1 MSQYLI
7 FFILVPLLG
16 FLISLVPSKKNEKLI
31 YSISLLTLCLHAVI
45 LALVGFEWF
54 TSSESSIINSYLPFY
69 VYQTSSFKIDLFVDK
84 LSMVYSSVAVILS
97 ILIAI
102 FSRFYMHRDPGFKRF
117 YSIIL
122 LFFMG
127 LNLVIFSGNFEVL
140 FVGWEILGISS
151 FFLIG
156 FYRERYLPTKN
167 ALKVVSIYRL
177 SDILLLAG
185 IWMCH
190 HAFERN
196 INFFELTHEKELMV
210 ILAENTNLLF
220 LIPGMFMLVAFIKSA
235 QFPFSSWMPR
245 AMEGPTTSS
254 AIFYGSLSVHIGLF
268 LMMRLSPLWID
279 NNLIKMLL
287 AIFGLLTII
296 TSASTAAVQ
305 SAVKTQIGYA
315 SITQIGLMFIELSL
329 GFENLVLFHF
339 AGNAFLRTYQLLVS
353 PSVLHYLIHSQFFHF
368 IKPTDTMS
376 NNFLGRIQKTI
387 FILSIKEWN
396 MDRFQ
401 FKYLWNPFKVIGNF
415 LQFLNNKAMYIFTLL
430 LLLFAVIAK
439 TMNSD
444 WLSNIPNLFRY
455 LLVAIGFML
464 VMLAFVERK
473 SALKAWTFVFMMQV
487 FNLMAIIYSADVP
500 YSLIEI
506 YLLGMI
512 IAFVLGYYVLRQMQV
527 LENQPDLNGFYGH
540 VYEHPKYGLLFIV
553 ASLGMVGFPIT
564 ASFIGIDIALS
575 QLHLHDFPML
585 VIILLGLLF
594 AEISVLRIYTRMFL
608 GPHKKVY
615 HQIAFKNS

>member
-1 MSQYLI
+1 MTQFLI

-31 YSISLLTLCLHAVI
+31 YSISLVTLCLHAVI

-54 TSSESSIINSYLPFY
+54 NSSESSIINSFSPFY
-69 VYQTSSFKIDLFVDK
+69 EYETSSFKVDLFVDK
-84 LSMVYSSVAVILS
+84 LSMVYSIVAVILS
-97 ILIAI
+97 ILVVN

-122 LFFMG
+122 LFFLG
-127 LNLVIFSGNFEVL
+127 LNFVIFSGNFEVL

-151 FFLIG
+151 FLLIG

-185 IWMCH
+185 IWLCH
-190 HAFERN
+190 HTFKRN
-196 INFFELTHEKELMV
+196 IDFFELNHATELMQQ
-210 ILAENTNLLF
+210 LAKNSTSLF
-220 LIPGMFMLVAFIKSA
+220 LIPCLFMLVAFIKSA
-235 QFPFSSWMPR
+235 QFPFSSWIPR

-268 LMMRLSPLWID
+268 LMMRLSPFWIE
-279 NNLIKMLL
+279 NNQIKIIM
-287 AIFGLLTII
+287 AIFGLLTIL

-305 SAVKTQIGYA
+305 SSVKTQIGYA
-315 SITQIGLMFIELSL
+315 SITQIGLMFVELSL
-329 GFENLVLFHF
+329 GFQNLVLFHF

-353 PSVLHYLIHSQFFHF
+353 PSVLHYLIHKQFFHF
-368 IKPTDTMS
+368 IKPTDRIS
-376 NNFLGRIQKTI
+376 NSFWGRIQKTM

-401 FKYLWNPFKVIGNF
+401 FKYLWNPFKIFGNF
-415 LQFLNNKAMYIFTLL
+415 LQIFNKKAVFVISILILIFSV
-430 LLLFAVIAK
+430 AAK
-439 TMNSD
+439 LIDNV

-455 LLVAIGFML
+455 LLVVIGFIS
-464 VMLAFVERK
+464 VMLAFVERN

-487 FNLMAIIYSADVP
+487 FNLLAIIYSADVP
-500 YSLIEI
+500 YSLVEI

-512 IAFVLGYYVLRQMQV
+512 TAFIIGYYVLRQMLT

-540 VYEHPKYGLLFIV
+540 IYEHPKLGLLFIL
-553 ASLGMVGFPIT
+553 AALALVGFPIT

-585 VIILLGLLF
+585 IIILAGLIF
-594 AEISVLRIYTRMFL
+594 AEISVLRIFTRMFL

>member
-1 MSQYLI
+1 MTQFLI

-31 YSISLLTLCLHAVI
+31 YSISLVTLCLHAVI

-54 TSSESSIINSYLPFY
+54 NSSESSIINSFSPFY
-69 VYQTSSFKIDLFVDK
+69 EYETSSFKVDLFVDK
-84 LSMVYSSVAVILS
+84 LSMVYSIVAVILS
-97 ILIAI
+97 ILVVN

-122 LFFMG
+122 LFFLG
-127 LNLVIFSGNFEVL
+127 LNFVIFSGNFEVL

-151 FFLIG
+151 FLLIG

-185 IWMCH
+185 IWLCH
-190 HAFERN
+190 HTFKRN
-196 INFFELTHEKELMV
+196 IDFFELNHATELMQQ
-210 ILAENTNLLF
+210 LAKNSTSLF
-220 LIPGMFMLVAFIKSA
+220 LIPCLFMLVAFIKSA
-235 QFPFSSWMPR
+235 QFPFSSWIPR

-268 LMMRLSPLWID
+268 LMMRLSPFWIE
-279 NNLIKMLL
+279 NNQIKMLMV
-287 AIFGLLTII
+287 IFGLLTIL

-305 SAVKTQIGYA
+305 SSVKTQIGYA
-315 SITQIGLMFIELSL
+315 SITQIGLMFVELSL
-329 GFENLVLFHF
+329 GFQNLVLFHF

-353 PSVLHYLIHSQFFHF
+353 PSVLHYLIHKQFFHF
-368 IKPTDTMS
+368 IKPTDRIS
-376 NNFLGRIQKTI
+376 NSFWGRIQKTM

-401 FKYLWNPFKVIGNF
+401 FKYLWNPFKTLGNF
-415 LQFLNNKAMYIFTLL
+415 LQIFNKKAVFVISILILIFSV
-430 LLLFAVIAK
+430 AAK
-439 TMNSD
+439 LIDNV
-444 WLSNIPNLFRY
+444 WLSNVPNLFRY
-455 LLVAIGFML
+455 LLVVIGFIS
-464 VMLAFVERK
+464 VMLAFVERN

-487 FNLMAIIYSADVP
+487 FNLLAIIYSADVP
-500 YSLIEI
+500 YSLVEI

-512 IAFVLGYYVLRQMQV
+512 TAFIIGYYVLRQMLI
-527 LENQPDLNGFYGH
+527 LENQSDLNGFYGH
-540 VYEHPKYGLLFIV
+540 IYEHPKLGLLFIL
-553 ASLGMVGFPIT
+553 AALALVGFPIT

-585 VIILLGLLF
+585 IIILAGLIF
-594 AEISVLRIYTRMFL
+594 AEISVLRIFTRMFL

>member
-1 MSQYLI
+1 
-7 FFILVPLLG
+7 
-16 FLISLVPSKKNEKLI
+16 
-31 YSISLLTLCLHAVI
+31 
-45 LALVGFEWF
+45 
-54 TSSESSIINSYLPFY
+54 
-69 VYQTSSFKIDLFVDK
+69 
-84 LSMVYSSVAVILS
+84 
-97 ILIAI
+97 
-102 FSRFYMHRDPGFKRF
+102 
-117 YSIIL
+117 
-122 LFFMG
+122 
-127 LNLVIFSGNFEVL
+127 
-140 FVGWEILGISS
+140 
-151 FFLIG
+151 
-156 FYRERYLPTKN
+156 
-167 ALKVVSIYRL
+167 
-177 SDILLLAG
+177 LLLAG

-506 YLLGMI
+506 YLLGML
-512 IAFVLGYYVLRQMQV
+512 IAFILGYYVLRQMQV

-540 VYEHPKYGLLFIV
+540 VYEHPKYSLFFIL

-575 QLHLHDFPML
+575 QLHMHDFPML

>member
-1 MSQYLI
+1 MTQYLL
-7 FFILVPLLG
+7 FFILVPLIG
-16 FLISLVPSKKNEKLI
+16 FLFSLMPSSKNEKSI
-31 YSISLLTLCLHAVI
+31 YAISLITLLVHAIGV
-45 LALVGFEWF
+45 AFVGFEWLK
-54 TSSESSIINSYLPFY
+54 SSDLSIINSYLPFY
-69 VYQTSSFKIDLFVDK
+69 VYETSSFKVDLFVDK
-84 LSMVYSSVAVILS
+84 LSIVYSSVAVILS

-122 LFFMG
+122 LFFLG

-156 FYRERYLPTKN
+156 FYRERYLPSKN

-185 IWMCH
+185 IWLCH

-196 INFFELTHEKELMV
+196 INFFELTHDKELMA
-210 ILAENTNLLF
+210 ILAENTTSLF
-220 LIPGMFMLVAFIKSA
+220 LIPCMFMLVAFIKSA

-268 LMMRLSPLWID
+268 LMMRLSPLWIEND
-279 NNLIKMLL
+279 QIKIIM

-305 SAVKTQIGYA
+305 SSVKTQIGYA

-376 NNFLGRIQKTI
+376 NSFLGRIQKTI

-401 FKYLWNPFKVIGNF
+401 FKYLWNPFKTIGIF
-415 LQFLNNKAMYIFTLL
+415 LQFLNNKAMYAFS
-430 LLLFAVIAK
+430 LLLFIFSVSAK
-439 TMNSD
+439 MINND
-444 WLSNIPNLFRY
+444 WLSNAPNLLRY
-455 LLVAIGFML
+455 LLVVIGFIS

-473 SALKAWTFVFMMQV
+473 SAIKAWAFVFSMQV
-487 FNLMAIIYSADVP
+487 FNLLAIIYSADVP

-512 IAFVLGYYVLRQMQV
+512 IAFVIGYYVLRQMLV

-540 VYEHPKYGLLFIV
+540 VYEHPKYGLFFII

-575 QLHLHDFPML
+575 QLHFDDFPML

>member
-1 MSQYLI
+1 M
-7 FFILVPLLG
+7 
-16 FLISLVPSKKNEKLI
+16 PSSKNEKSI
-31 YSISLLTLCLHAVI
+31 YAISLFTLLVHATGVI
-45 LALVGFEWF
+45 WVGFEWLK
-54 TSSESSIINSYLPFY
+54 SSDSSIINSFLPFY
-69 VYQTSSFKIDLFVDK
+69 VYETSSFKIDLFVDK
-84 LSMVYSSVAVILS
+84 LSLVYASVAVILS

-122 LFFMG
+122 LFFLG

-156 FYRERYLPTKN
+156 FYRERYLPSKN

-185 IWMCH
+185 TWLCH
-190 HAFERN
+190 HVFERN
-196 INFFELTHEKELMV
+196 INFLELNQSKE
-210 ILAENTNLLF
+210 ILDLLSENSSSLF
-220 LIPGMFMLVAFIKSA
+220 LIPFLFMLVAFIKSA

-268 LMMRLSPLWID
+268 LMMRLSPLWAEND
-279 NNLIKMLL
+279 SIKIIM
-287 AIFGLLTII
+287 AIFGLFTII

-368 IKPTDTMS
+368 IKPTDKMS
-376 NNFLGRIQKTI
+376 DSFLGRIQKTI

-401 FKYLWNPFKVIGNF
+401 FKYLWNPFKRIGNF
-415 LQFLNNKAMYIFTLL
+415 FQFLNNKPMYAFSVLL
-430 LLLFAVIAK
+430 LVFSISAK
-439 TMNSD
+439 LIEND
-444 WLSNIPNLFRY
+444 WLANAPNLFRY
-455 LLVAIGFML
+455 LLVLIGFMS

-473 SALKAWTFVFMMQV
+473 SALKAWVFVFMMQV

-500 YSLIEI
+500 YTLIEI
-506 YLLGMI
+506 YLAGMI
-512 IAFVLGYYVLRQMQV
+512 VAFVLGYYVLRQMLV
-527 LENQPDLNGFYGH
+527 LEDQPDLNGFYGH
-540 VYEHPKYGLLFIV
+540 IYEHPKYGLLFIL
-553 ASLGMVGFPIT
+553 ASLGLVGFPIT

-575 QLHLHDFPML
+575 QLHFDDFPML
-585 VIILLGLLF
+585 VIILIGLIF

>member
-1 MSQYLI
+1 
-7 FFILVPLLG
+7 
-16 FLISLVPSKKNEKLI
+16 
-31 YSISLLTLCLHAVI
+31 
-45 LALVGFEWF
+45 
-54 TSSESSIINSYLPFY
+54 
-69 VYQTSSFKIDLFVDK
+69 
-84 LSMVYSSVAVILS
+84 
-97 ILIAI
+97 
-102 FSRFYMHRDPGFKRF
+102 
-117 YSIIL
+117 
-122 LFFMG
+122 
-127 LNLVIFSGNFEVL
+127 
-140 FVGWEILGISS
+140 
-151 FFLIG
+151 
-156 FYRERYLPTKN
+156 
-167 ALKVVSIYRL
+167 
-177 SDILLLAG
+177 
-185 IWMCH
+185 
-190 HAFERN
+190 
-196 INFFELTHEKELMV
+196 
-210 ILAENTNLLF
+210 
-220 LIPGMFMLVAFIKSA
+220 
-235 QFPFSSWMPR
+235 
-245 AMEGPTTSS
+245 
-254 AIFYGSLSVHIGLF
+254 
-268 LMMRLSPLWID
+268 
-279 NNLIKMLL
+279 
-287 AIFGLLTII
+287 
-296 TSASTAAVQ
+296 
-305 SAVKTQIGYA
+305 
-315 SITQIGLMFIELSL
+315 MFIELSL

-415 LQFLNNKAMYIFTLL
+415 LQFLNNKAMYILTLV
-430 LLLFAVIAK
+430 LLLFAIIAK
-439 TMNSD
+439 TMHND

-455 LLVAIGFML
+455 LLVAIGFMS

-506 YLLGMI
+506 YLLGML
-512 IAFVLGYYVLRQMQV
+512 IAFILGYYVLRQMQV

-540 VYEHPKYGLLFIV
+540 VYEHPKYSLFFIL

-575 QLHLHDFPML
+575 QLHMHDFPML

>member
-1 MSQYLI
+1 MTQQLI
-7 FFILVPLLG
+7 FFILVPLIG
-16 FLISLVPSKKNEKLI
+16 FFISLVPAKKNEKLI
-31 YSISLLTLCLHAVI
+31 YLISLVTLVVHAVI
-45 LALVGFEWF
+45 LVYLGFEWF
-54 TSSESSIINSYLPFY
+54 TSGESSIINSYLPFY
-69 VYQTSSFKIDLFVDK
+69 IYETSSFKIDLFLDK
-84 LSMVYSSVAVILS
+84 LSMVYASVAVILS

-122 LFFMG
+122 LFFLG

-185 IWMCH
+185 IWLCH

-196 INFFELTHEKELMV
+196 INFFELTHHKELMAQLV
-210 ILAENTNLLF
+210 ENSTLLF
-220 LIPGMFMLVAFIKSA
+220 LIPCMFMLVAFIKSA

-268 LMMRLSPLWID
+268 LMMRISPFWID
-279 NNLIKMLL
+279 NVHIKVMMAL
-287 AIFGLLTII
+287 FVLLTII

-376 NNFLGRIQKTI
+376 NSILGRIQKTI

-401 FKYLWNPFKVIGNF
+401 FKYLWNPFKTVGNF
-415 LQFLNNKAMYIFTLL
+415 LQFLHHKAVYALAFMLVIFSVSAKLIDNEWLL
-430 LLLFAVIAK
+430 NV
-439 TMNSD
+439 
-444 WLSNIPNLFRY
+444 PNLFRY
-455 LLVAIGFML
+455 LLVWFGFMA

-473 SALKAWTFVFMMQV
+473 SALKAWTFVFVMQV
-487 FNLMAIIYSADVP
+487 FNLMAIIYSADIP

-506 YLLGMI
+506 YLAGMI
-512 IAFVLGYYVLRQMQV
+512 VAFIMGYYVLRQMQV

-540 VYEHPKYGLLFIV
+540 LYEHPKYGLFFIL
-553 ASLGMVGFPIT
+553 ASLGLVGFPIT

>member
-1 MSQYLI
+1 
-7 FFILVPLLG
+7 
-16 FLISLVPSKKNEKLI
+16 
-31 YSISLLTLCLHAVI
+31 
-45 LALVGFEWF
+45 
-54 TSSESSIINSYLPFY
+54 
-69 VYQTSSFKIDLFVDK
+69 
-84 LSMVYSSVAVILS
+84 
-97 ILIAI
+97 
-102 FSRFYMHRDPGFKRF
+102 
-117 YSIIL
+117 
-122 LFFMG
+122 
-127 LNLVIFSGNFEVL
+127 
-140 FVGWEILGISS
+140 VGWEILGISS

-156 FYRERYLPTKN
+156 FYRERYLPSKN

-177 SDILLLAG
+177 SDIFLLAG
-185 IWMCH
+185 IWLTH

-196 INFFELTHEKELMV
+196 INFSELYQSKELMDH
-210 ILAENTNLLF
+210 LAENSTLLF
-220 LIPGMFMLVAFIKSA
+220 LIPCMFMLVAFIKSA

-268 LMMRLSPLWID
+268 LMMRLSPLWI
-279 NNLIKMLL
+279 NNDQIKIIM

-305 SAVKTQIGYA
+305 SSVKTQIGYA

-329 GFENLVLFHF
+329 GFENLVLIHF

-353 PSVLHYLIHSQFFHF
+353 PSVLHYLIHSQFFNF
-368 IKPTDTMS
+368 IKPTDHIS
-376 NNFLGRIQKTI
+376 NSFWGRIQKTI

-401 FKYLWNPFKVIGNF
+401 FKYLWNPFKNLGNF
-415 LQFLNNKAMYIFTLL
+415 LQIVNKKAVFVLVLLIFV
-430 LLLFAVIAK
+430 FSVAAK
-439 TMNSD
+439 LISND
-444 WLSNIPNLFRY
+444 WFSGVPNLFRY
-455 LLVAIGFML
+455 FLVIIGFVS

-473 SALKAWTFVFMMQV
+473 SALKAWTLVFMMQV

-506 YLLGMI
+506 YLAGMI
-512 IAFVLGYYVLRQMQV
+512 IAFIMGFYVLRQMIV
-527 LENQPDLNGFYGH
+527 LENQPDLNGLYGH
-540 VYEHPKYGLLFIV
+540 IYEHPKYGLFFIL
-553 ASLGMVGFPIT
+553 AGLAMVGFPIT

-575 QLHLHDFPML
+575 QLHFYDFPML
-585 VIILLGLLF
+585 MVILISLIF